1 MLVVENSLWLANLAL
16 GILLNFGHF
25 CLYKQESITSRGI
38 HNSGGMVQLSG
49 EPSEVAGEM

>member
-16 GILLNFGHF
+16 GILLNFCHF